1 MMKTFVTKADVF
13 EKIKDETYYIFPGTT
28 VTTCLLTLENG
39 TKVLGVNYGAIDP
52 ERHDWEQGRLNAYE
66 DAFEKIW
73 ELEGYLLREKLT
85 TQKSEGN

>member
-1 MMKTFVTKADVF
+1 MKTFVTKADVF

-39 TKVLGVNYGAIDP
+39 TKILGINYGAIDP

>member
-1 MMKTFVTKADVF
+1 MKTFVTKADVF

-66 DAFEKIW
+66 DAFEKI
-73 ELEGYLLREKLT
+73 
-85 TQKSEGN
+85 

>member
-1 MMKTFVTKADVF
+1 MKTFISKTDVF
-13 EKIKDETYYIFPGTT
+13 EKIKDQTYYIFPGTT
-28 VTTCLLTLENG
+28 VTTCLLSLENG

-85 TQKSEGN
+85 TQELKDN

>member
-1 MMKTFVTKADVF
+1 MKTFVAKADVF

-39 TKVLGVNYGAIDP
+39 TKVLGINYGAIDP
-52 ERHDWEQGRLNAYE
+52 ERHGWEQGRLNAYE
-66 DAFEKIW
+66 NAFEKIW

>member
-1 MMKTFVTKADVF
+1 MKTFISKADVF
-13 EKIKDETYYIFPGTT
+13 EKIKDQTYYVFPGTT

-39 TKVLGVNYGAIDP
+39 AKILGVNYGAIDP
-52 ERHDWEQGRLNAYE
+52 ERHDCDQGRLNAYE

-85 TQKSEGN
+85 TQELKDN

>member
-1 MMKTFVTKADVF
+1 MKTFVAKADVF

-39 TKVLGVNYGAIDP
+39 TKVLGINYGAIDP

-66 DAFEKIW
+66 NAFEKIW

>member
-1 MMKTFVTKADVF
+1 MKTFISKEDVF
-13 EKIKDETYYIFPGTT
+13 DKIKDQTYYIFPGTT

-39 TKVLGVNYGAIDP
+39 TKVLGVNYGAIDA
-52 ERHDWEQGRLNAYE
+52 ERHDWDQGRLNAYE

-85 TQKSEGN
+85 TQELEGN

>member
-1 MMKTFVTKADVF
+1 MKTFVAKADVF
-13 EKIKDETYYIFPGTT
+13 EKIKDEKYYIFPGTT

-39 TKVLGVNYGAIDP
+39 TKVLGVNYGVIDP

-73 ELEGYLLREKLT
+73 ELELYLLREKLT

>member
-1 MMKTFVTKADVF
+1 MKTFVTKADVF

>member
-1 MMKTFVTKADVF
+1 MKTFVAKADVF

-39 TKVLGVNYGAIDP
+39 TKVLGVNYGAIDL
-52 ERHDWEQGRLNAYE
+52 ERHDWAQGRLNAYE
-66 DAFEKIW
+66 NAFEKIW

>member
-1 MMKTFVTKADVF
+1 MKTFVAKADIF